1 LTHFWAVF
9 WLSAAISAGQHL
21 FSFHERSI
29 AEGTIMQIRRM
40 SLGNRNKKLKN
51 LQLLGQVSSPQSTA
65 SSRACA
71 PSAQHGFALSLLQTV
86 ATVRKDLVNHTISI
100 HAGMRP

>member
-51 LQLLGQVSSPQSTA
+51 LQLLGQVCVA
-65 SSRACA
+65 SVTSIIARVCTIG
-71 PSAQHGFALSLLQTV
+71 SAWLC
-86 ATVRKDLVNHTISI
+86 TII
-100 HAGMRP
+100 AADRRNR